1 VGASLLA
8 IALDQTL
15 QMCDWTGTVASK
27 LPPTVTGR
35 MMKDSWLLEFGAAF
49 SKTLWPL

>member
-15 QMCDWTGTVASK
+15 QMWGGTGTVASK

-35 MMKDSWLLEFGAAF
+35 LMKDSWLLEFGAAF
-49 SKTLWPL
+49 SKALRPL